1 MPRKQHRICPIKW
14 NCTWRNKD
22 REKKIQPG
30 TERRY
35 KRNPGGRKNFLP
47 WILLAPSL
55 LGVGIFTL
63 IPFIDVLRRSFQKA
77 VGTGFVGL
85 ENYRTV
91 IDNQA
96 FRLAAGN
103 TGKFLL
109 ICLPLLLGLS
119 LFVAL
124 LLERLGRKGNL
135 LKSGFLLPM
144 AVPAASVVLFWQLFF
159 DREGILNDILKHF
172 HIQGPDYMN
181 SSGAFGVLVAVYIWK
196 NLGYDMILW
205 LSGLLGI
212 PESLYEAARTDGAGE
227 FQCFWYITRPLL
239 VQTAFLTGTLSLV
252 NAFKVFREAWMIAG
266 NYPHDSI
273 YMLQNLFNN
282 WFTKLDMQKMT
293 AGAVMLAAVLGIFLI
308 LCQKAEERWK
318 Q

>member
-1 MPRKQHRICPIKW
+1 MRHRIWWTKW
-14 NCTWRNKD
+14 NCTWRN
-22 REKKIQPG
+22 
-30 TERRY
+30 RR
-35 KRNPGGRKNFLP
+35 KQGSRKNCIKKQNKKKNLLP
-47 WILLAPSL
+47 WLLLAPSL

-63 IPFIDVLRRSFQKA
+63 IPFADVFRRSFQKA

-85 ENYRTV
+85 GNYRTV
-91 IDNQA
+91 LDNQA
-96 FRLAAGN
+96 FQLAAGN
-103 TGKFLL
+103 TGRFLFV
-109 ICLPLLLGLS
+109 CLPLLLGLS

-159 DREGILNDILKHF
+159 DREGILNHILENF

-212 PESLYEAARTDGAGE
+212 PESLYEAARIDGAGE
-227 FQCFWYITRPLL
+227 VQCFWFITRPLL

>member
-1 MPRKQHRICPIKW
+1 MRRMRHRIWWTKW
-14 NCTWRNKD
+14 NCTWRN
-22 REKKIQPG
+22 
-30 TERRY
+30 RR
-35 KRNPGGRKNFLP
+35 KQGSRKNCIKKQNKKKNLLP
-47 WILLAPSL
+47 WLLLAPSL

-63 IPFIDVLRRSFQKA
+63 IPFADVFRRSFQKA

-85 ENYRTV
+85 GNYRTV
-91 IDNQA
+91 LDNQA
-96 FRLAAGN
+96 FQLAAGN
-103 TGKFLL
+103 TGRFLFV
-109 ICLPLLLGLS
+109 CLPLLLVLS

-159 DREGILNDILKHF
+159 DREGILNHILENF

-212 PESLYEAARTDGAGE
+212 PESLYEAARIDGAGE
-227 FQCFWYITRPLL
+227 VQCFWYITRPLL

>member
-1 MPRKQHRICPIKW
+1 MPGKQHRIWQRKW

-22 REKKIQPG
+22 REKKIPPG
-30 TERRY
+30 NRRGY
-35 KRNPGGRKNFLP
+35 KGSPAGRKKFLP
-47 WILLAPSL
+47 WLLLAPSL

-63 IPFIDVLRRSFQKA
+63 IPFLDVLRRSFQKA

-91 IDNQA
+91 LDNQA

-103 TGKFLL
+103 TGKFLF

-119 LFVAL
+119 LFFAI

-144 AVPAASVVLFWQLFF
+144 AVPAASVALFWQLFF

-172 HIQGPDYMN
+172 YIQGPDYMN
-181 SSGAFGVLVAVYIWK
+181 SPAAFGVLVAVYIWK

-212 PESLYEAARTDGAGE
+212 PDSLYEAARIDGGGE
-227 FQCFWYITRPLL
+227 LQCFWYITRPLL
-239 VQTAFLTGTLSLV
+239 IQTAFLTGTLSLV
-252 NAFKVFREAWMIAG
+252 NAFKVFREAWMVAG

-282 WFTKLDMQKMT
+282 WFLKLDMQKMA

-318 Q
+318 P

>member
-1 MPRKQHRICPIKW
+1 MRRMRHRIWWTKW
-14 NCTWRNKD
+14 NCTWRN
-22 REKKIQPG
+22 RKKQG
-30 TERRY
+30 S
-35 KRNPGGRKNFLP
+35 RKNCIKKQNKKKNLLP

-55 LGVGIFTL
+55 LGVGIFIL
-63 IPFIDVLRRSFQKA
+63 IPFIDVFRRSFQKA

-91 IDNQA
+91 IENQA

-135 LKSGFLLPM
+135 LKSGFLLPI

-196 NLGYDMILW
+196 NMGYDMILW

-212 PESLYEAARTDGAGE
+212 PESLYEAARIDGAGE
-227 FQCFWYITRPLL
+227 VQCFWFITRPLL

>member
-1 MPRKQHRICPIKW
+1 
-14 NCTWRNKD
+14 
-22 REKKIQPG
+22 
-30 TERRY
+30 
-35 KRNPGGRKNFLP
+35 
-47 WILLAPSL
+47 
-55 LGVGIFTL
+55 
-63 IPFIDVLRRSFQKA
+63 
-77 VGTGFVGL
+77 
-85 ENYRTV
+85 
-91 IDNQA
+91 
-96 FRLAAGN
+96 
-103 TGKFLL
+103 
-109 ICLPLLLGLS
+109 
-119 LFVAL
+119 
-124 LLERLGRKGNL
+124 
-135 LKSGFLLPM
+135 M
-144 AVPAASVVLFWQLFF
+144 AVPAASVVLFWQLLF
-159 DREGILNDILKHF
+159 DREGILNHILEKF

-181 SSGAFGVLVAVYIWK
+181 SSAAFGVLVAVYIWK

-212 PESLYEAARTDGAGE
+212 PESLYEAARIDGAGE

-308 LCQKAEERWK
+308 LCQKAEERRK

>member
-1 MPRKQHRICPIKW
+1 MRHRIWWTKW
-14 NCTWRNKD
+14 NCTWRN
-22 REKKIQPG
+22 
-30 TERRY
+30 RR
-35 KRNPGGRKNFLP
+35 KQGSRKNCIKKQNKKKNLLP
-47 WILLAPSL
+47 WLLLAPSL

-63 IPFIDVLRRSFQKA
+63 IPFADVFRRSFQKA

-85 ENYRTV
+85 GNYRTV
-91 IDNQA
+91 LDNQA
-96 FRLAAGN
+96 FQLAAGN
-103 TGKFLL
+103 TGRFLFV
-109 ICLPLLLGLS
+109 CLPLLLVLS

-159 DREGILNDILKHF
+159 DREGILNHILEIF

-212 PESLYEAARTDGAGE
+212 PESLYEAARIDGAGE

>member
-1 MPRKQHRICPIKW
+1 MPRKQHRIWRIKW
-14 NCTWRNKD
+14 NCTWRS
-22 REKKIQPG
+22 RKKL
-30 TERRY
+30 
-35 KRNPGGRKNFLP
+35 LP

-63 IPFIDVLRRSFQKA
+63 IPFADVFRRSFQKA

-91 IDNQA
+91 LDNPA

-103 TGKFLL
+103 TGRFLL

-119 LFVAL
+119 LFFAL
-124 LLERLGRKGNL
+124 LLGKLGRKGNF

-159 DREGILNDILKHF
+159 DREGILNDILKYF
-172 HIQGPDYMN
+172 HIQSPDYMN

-212 PESLYEAARTDGAGE
+212 PESLYEAARIDGAGE

-239 VQTAFLTGTLSLV
+239 IQTAFLAGTLSLV

-282 WFTKLDMQKMT
+282 WFLKLDMQKMT
-293 AGAVMLAAVLGIFLI
+293 AGAVMLAGVLGIFLI

>member
-1 MPRKQHRICPIKW
+1 MRHRIWWTKW
-14 NCTWRNKD
+14 NCTWRN
-22 REKKIQPG
+22 
-30 TERRY
+30 RR
-35 KRNPGGRKNFLP
+35 KQGSRKNCIKKQNKKKNLLP
-47 WILLAPSL
+47 WLLLAPSL

-63 IPFIDVLRRSFQKA
+63 IPFADVFRRSFQKA

-85 ENYRTV
+85 GNYRTV
-91 IDNQA
+91 LDNQA
-96 FRLAAGN
+96 FQLAAGN
-103 TGKFLL
+103 TGRFLFV
-109 ICLPLLLGLS
+109 CLPLLLGLS

-159 DREGILNDILKHF
+159 DREGILNHILEIF

-212 PESLYEAARTDGAGE
+212 PESLYEAARIDGAGE

-308 LCQKAEERWK
+308 LCQKAEERCK

>member
-1 MPRKQHRICPIKW
+1 MRHRIWWTKW
-14 NCTWRNKD
+14 NCTWRN
-22 REKKIQPG
+22 
-30 TERRY
+30 RR
-35 KRNPGGRKNFLP
+35 KQGSRKNCIKKQNKKKNLLP
-47 WILLAPSL
+47 WLLLAPSL

-63 IPFIDVLRRSFQKA
+63 IPFADVFRRSFQKA

-85 ENYRTV
+85 GNYRTV
-91 IDNQA
+91 LDNQA
-96 FRLAAGN
+96 FQLAAGN
-103 TGKFLL
+103 TGRFLFV
-109 ICLPLLLGLS
+109 CLPLLLVLS

-159 DREGILNDILKHF
+159 DREGILNDILENF

-212 PESLYEAARTDGAGE
+212 PESLYEAARIDGAGE
-227 FQCFWYITRPLL
+227 VQCFWYITRPLL

>member
-1 MPRKQHRICPIKW
+1 MRRMRHRIWWTKW
-14 NCTWRNKD
+14 NCTWRN
-22 REKKIQPG
+22 
-30 TERRY
+30 RR
-35 KRNPGGRKNFLP
+35 KQGSRKNCIKKQNKKKNLLP
-47 WILLAPSL
+47 WLLLAPSL

-63 IPFIDVLRRSFQKA
+63 IPFADVFRRSFQKA

-85 ENYRTV
+85 GNYRTV
-91 IDNQA
+91 LDNQA
-96 FRLAAGN
+96 FQLAAGN
-103 TGKFLL
+103 TGRFLFV
-109 ICLPLLLGLS
+109 CLPLLLVLS

-159 DREGILNDILKHF
+159 DREGILNHILEIF

-212 PESLYEAARTDGAGE
+212 PESLYEAARIDGAGE

>member
-1 MPRKQHRICPIKW
+1 MRHRIWWTKW
-14 NCTWRNKD
+14 NCTWRN
-22 REKKIQPG
+22 
-30 TERRY
+30 RR
-35 KRNPGGRKNFLP
+35 KQGSRKNCIKKQNKKKNLLP
-47 WILLAPSL
+47 WLLLAPSL

-63 IPFIDVLRRSFQKA
+63 IPFADVFRRSFQKA

-85 ENYRTV
+85 GNYRTV
-91 IDNQA
+91 LDNQA
-96 FRLAAGN
+96 FQLAAGN
-103 TGKFLL
+103 TGKFLFV
-109 ICLPLLLGLS
+109 CLPLLLVLS

-159 DREGILNDILKHF
+159 DREGILNHILEIF

-212 PESLYEAARTDGAGE
+212 PESLYEAARIDGAGE
-227 FQCFWYITRPLL
+227 VQCFWYITRPLL

>member
-1 MPRKQHRICPIKW
+1 MHKMQHRIWWTKW
-14 NCTWRNKD
+14 NCTWRN
-22 REKKIQPG
+22 
-30 TERRY
+30 RR
-35 KRNPGGRKNFLP
+35 NQGSRKNRIKKQNKKKNLLP
-47 WILLAPSL
+47 WLLLAPSI
-55 LGVGIFTL
+55 LGIGIFTL
-63 IPFIDVLRRSFQKA
+63 IPFADVFRRSFQKA

-91 IDNQA
+91 IENQA

-109 ICLPLLLGLS
+109 ICLPMLLCLS

-159 DREGILNDILKHF
+159 EREGILNHLLENF

-181 SSGAFGVLVAVYIWK
+181 SPAAFGVLVTVYIWK

-212 PESLYEAARTDGAGE
+212 PESLYEAARIDGAGE
-227 FQCFWYITRPLL
+227 VQCFWFITRPLL

>member
-1 MPRKQHRICPIKW
+1 MRRMRHRIWWTKW
-14 NCTWRNKD
+14 NCTWRN
-22 REKKIQPG
+22 
-30 TERRY
+30 RR
-35 KRNPGGRKNFLP
+35 KQGSRKNRIKKQNKKKNLLP
-47 WILLAPSL
+47 WLLLAPSL

-63 IPFIDVLRRSFQKA
+63 IPFADVFRRSFQKA

-85 ENYRTV
+85 GNYRTV
-91 IDNQA
+91 LDNQA
-96 FRLAAGN
+96 FQLAAGN
-103 TGKFLL
+103 TGRFLFV
-109 ICLPLLLGLS
+109 CLPLLLVLS

-124 LLERLGRKGNL
+124 LLEKLGRKGNF

-159 DREGILNDILKHF
+159 EREGILNHLLENF

-181 SSGAFGVLVAVYIWK
+181 SPAAFGVLVTVYIWK

-212 PESLYEAARTDGAGE
+212 PESLYEAARIDGAGE
-227 FQCFWYITRPLL
+227 VQCFWFITRPLL

-252 NAFKVFREAWMIAG
+252 NAFKVFREALMIAG

-282 WFTKLDMQKMT
+282 WFLKLDMQKMT
-293 AGAVMLAAVLGIFLI
+293 AGAVMLAGVLGIFLI

>member
-1 MPRKQHRICPIKW
+1 MRHRIWWTKW
-14 NCTWRNKD
+14 NCTWRN
-22 REKKIQPG
+22 
-30 TERRY
+30 RR
-35 KRNPGGRKNFLP
+35 KQGSRKNCIKKQNKKKNLLP
-47 WILLAPSL
+47 WLLLAPSL

-63 IPFIDVLRRSFQKA
+63 IPFADVFRRSFQKA

-85 ENYRTV
+85 GNYRTV
-91 IDNQA
+91 LDNQA
-96 FRLAAGN
+96 FQLAAGN
-103 TGKFLL
+103 TGRFLFV
-109 ICLPLLLGLS
+109 CLPLLLVLS

-124 LLERLGRKGNL
+124 ILEKLGRKGNF

-159 DREGILNDILKHF
+159 DREGILNHILENF

-212 PESLYEAARTDGAGE
+212 PESLYEAARIDGAGE
-227 FQCFWYITRPLL
+227 VQCFWFITRPLL

>member
-1 MPRKQHRICPIKW
+1 MRRMRHRIWWTKW
-14 NCTWRNKD
+14 NCTWRN
-22 REKKIQPG
+22 
-30 TERRY
+30 RR
-35 KRNPGGRKNFLP
+35 KQGSRKNCIKKQNKKKNLLP
-47 WILLAPSL
+47 WLLLTPSL

-63 IPFIDVLRRSFQKA
+63 IPFADVFRRSFQKA

-85 ENYRTV
+85 GNYRTV
-91 IDNQA
+91 LDNQA
-96 FRLAAGN
+96 FQLAAGN
-103 TGKFLL
+103 TGRFLFV
-109 ICLPLLLGLS
+109 CLPLLLGLS

-159 DREGILNDILKHF
+159 DREGILNHILEIF

-212 PESLYEAARTDGAGE
+212 PESLYEAARIDGAGE
-227 FQCFWYITRPLL
+227 VQCFWFITRPLL

>member
-1 MPRKQHRICPIKW
+1 MRHRIWWTKW
-14 NCTWRNKD
+14 NCTWRN
-22 REKKIQPG
+22 
-30 TERRY
+30 RR
-35 KRNPGGRKNFLP
+35 KQGSRKNCIKKQNKKKNLLP
-47 WILLAPSL
+47 WLLLAPSL

-63 IPFIDVLRRSFQKA
+63 IPFADVFRRSFQKA

-85 ENYRTV
+85 GNYRTV
-91 IDNQA
+91 LDNQA
-96 FRLAAGN
+96 FQLAAGN
-103 TGKFLL
+103 TGRFLFV
-109 ICLPLLLGLS
+109 CLPLLLVLS

-159 DREGILNDILKHF
+159 DREGILNHILEIF

-205 LSGLLGI
+205 LSGLLGL
-212 PESLYEAARTDGAGE
+212 PESLYEAARIDGAGE

>member
-1 MPRKQHRICPIKW
+1 MRRMRHRIWCTKW
-14 NCTWRNKD
+14 NCTWRN
-22 REKKIQPG
+22 
-30 TERRY
+30 RR
-35 KRNPGGRKNFLP
+35 KQGSRKNCIKKQNKKKNLLP
-47 WILLAPSL
+47 WLLLAPSL

-63 IPFIDVLRRSFQKA
+63 IPFADVFRRSFQKA

-85 ENYRTV
+85 GNYRTV
-91 IDNQA
+91 LDNQA
-96 FRLAAGN
+96 FQLAAGN
-103 TGKFLL
+103 TGRFLFV
-109 ICLPLLLGLS
+109 CLPLLLVLS

-159 DREGILNDILKHF
+159 DREGILNHILENF

-212 PESLYEAARTDGAGE
+212 PESLYEAARIDGAGE
-227 FQCFWYITRPLL
+227 FQCFWYITRPLM